1 MWGGPKKT
9 KMEEARELLA
19 STILTHVLVCNVFF
33 TWSRSV
39 WLFLEM
45 WEFLSSL
52 FCNEVCMSVM
62 IQHLKTSHTK
72 NCRLSCSRAQ
82 QTSSKIIQL
91 RRENPE
97 VMWDLRCFWSAL
109 DSDVLFGLYSA
120 SVTLLPYFRT
130 WWCRSNFGASWDL
143 KEKKKKTKQKTT
155 KYAKYSQWKKIHV
168 RKIWKYYFFSL

>member
-52 FCNEVCMSVM
+52 FCNDVCMSVM
-62 IQHLKTSHTK
+62 IRHLKTSHTK
-72 NCRLSCSRAQ
+72 NCRLSCSRAH
-82 QTSSKIIQL
+82 QTSNKIIQL

-109 DSDVLFGLYSA
+109 DSDVLFGLSSA

-143 KEKKKKTKQKTT
+143 KEKKKNK
-155 KYAKYSQWKKIHV
+155 AKNHQICKVFTMEKDSHKENMKV
-168 RKIWKYYFFSL
+168 LFF

>member
-52 FCNEVCMSVM
+52 FCNDVCMSVM

-109 DSDVLFGLYSA
+109 DSDVLFGLCSA

-143 KEKKKKTKQKTT
+143 KEKKKKNK
-155 KYAKYSQWKKIHV
+155 AKNHQICKIFTMEKDS
-168 RKIWKYYFFSL
+168 RKENMKVLFF